1 MDTIRQLIQTTI
13 NTFLHNPNQF
23 ASGGMLLMAIGAI
36 GASLRKIPIKI
47 WAWIVHQTTVS
58 IAVTDDQ
65 RAYYWTKVWLE
76 TRNSTKR
83 TRHLDVMNRGP
94 ETYALIP
101 APGKHWIWYKWRP
114 IIIRISRTEEKAAKE
129 NWMGR
134 RSESLTM
141 TTIGRKQNLFR
152 SLMLDIRN
160 EFVKEEEKKPE
171 LHAWGSYGEW
181 SMVHGYVPRTLD
193 SVILPYSDKQKLV
206 KDIEHFRTNRK
217 WYGDMGIPYRKGYLF
232 HGPPGTGKTSLVTG
246 LSSHFKSNVY
256 VIKLSDMTD
265 ATLREAIS
273 TVAENSF
280 LVMEDIDT
288 VNASKDRD
296 SKDVDS
302 NPKLRGVTL
311 SGLLNVI
318 DGVLSPSGAV
328 FVLTT
333 NHKEK
338 LDPALVRP
346 GRVDMQFH
354 ITYATTGQ
362 KQQLYDRF
370 FPGQQCPDE
379 YLEKQMSMAE
389 LQQALMERRMEQ
401 I

>member
-1 MDTIRQLIQTTI
+1 
-13 NTFLHNPNQF
+13 
-23 ASGGMLLMAIGAI
+23 
-36 GASLRKIPIKI
+36 
-47 WAWIVHQTTVS
+47 
-58 IAVTDDQ
+58 
-65 RAYYWTKVWLE
+65 
-76 TRNSTKR
+76 
-83 TRHLDVMNRGP
+83 
-94 ETYALIP
+94 
-101 APGKHWIWYKWRP
+101 
-114 IIIRISRTEEKAAKE
+114 
-129 NWMGR
+129 
-134 RSESLTM
+134 M